1 MLRAVTVRR
10 EKVSAGTSFFGLVA
24 RARFAKPKG
33 EAHAVRM
40 PDGGVIYV
48 ITVKDAATGDGF
60 AMSELACGDYE
71 VEYWKM
77 VEDRA

>member
-1 MLRAVTVRR
+1 MPRAVTVRR
-10 EKVSAGTSFFGLVA
+10 ERVSGSSSFFGLVA

-33 EAHAVRM
+33 DVHAVQM
-40 PDGGVIYV
+40 PDGDVIYV

-77 VEDRA
+77 MEDQA